1 MRRRWLNLACLHVT
15 CGLLTSHGADLR
27 CAHPVRHLL
36 SAVSLHHELNDVVA
50 RKCDTRCRCTAA
62 MGKRAGGQC
71 DTSSAEALQANLS
84 RTPEWKALHD
94 ATIRRSLNA
103 MVSKGPEAAR
113 QWSAACGIGGIAPD
127 ADARLLS
134 GPLASRLILLQAVQ
148 AGPELQPFLT
158 EASSCCRFIRSDH
171 VGINRLQFLL
181 DSLTD
186 LDKRC
191 MTATAAAAAAA
202 THRRSPSKPTFRV
215 AKSVHLIRAC
225 LI

>member
-1 MRRRWLNLACLHVT
+1 
-15 CGLLTSHGADLR
+15 
-27 CAHPVRHLL
+27 
-36 SAVSLHHELNDVVA
+36 
-50 RKCDTRCRCTAA
+50 
-62 MGKRAGGQC
+62 
-71 DTSSAEALQANLS
+71 
-84 RTPEWKALHD
+84 
-94 ATIRRSLNA
+94 

-113 QWSAACGIGGIAPD
+113 QRSAACGIGGIAPD

-191 MTATAAAAAAA
+191 MTAAACA
-202 THRRSPSKPTFRV
+202 HRRSPSKPTFRV
-215 AKSVHLIRAC
+215 ATSVHLIRAC
-225 LI
+225 LICVTLSSQPASARVQAGRTARQPHGGPAKVHEGMGCDKAVL